1 MCTKK
6 TTQTRMCL
14 LTLFIID
21 KNWKQAIKPSKK
33 ARNKRIHTVWFH
45 LYETPEK
52 TNLIWVIESRS
63 IITWLGMR
71 WVWSQPQGNWV
82 SDENVL
88 YFDCPAGYLNIL
100 IFQDSLRDTQNECI
114 WLYVNLNL
122 VHKEMEKGKK
132 YIRVQKRR
140 S

>member
-33 ARNKRIHTVWFH
+33 ARNKRIHTVRFH

-52 TNLIWVIESRS
+52 TNLIYVIESRS
-63 IITWLGMR
+63 MITCGY
-71 WVWSQPQGNWV
+71 SHKAIWV

-88 YFDCPAGYLNIL
+88 YADCPAGYLNIL
-100 IFQDSLRDTQNECI
+100 IFQDSLRDIQNECI
-114 WLYVNLNL
+114 
-122 VHKEMEKGKK
+122 
-132 YIRVQKRR
+132 
-140 S
+140 